1 VQNPDSGEVWGRIM
15 AQCRLCNATN
25 KSISKEL
32 GTCLK
37 CIRER
42 PEEALPIAMQA
53 HRKSRAAFGLP
64 AEPPRFSHGI
74 PCHICVNECRIPED
88 GLGYCG
94 LRKNIEGSLKGISPK
109 EGKLSWYHDPLP
121 TNCVADWVCPGG
133 TGAGYPEYAISSG
146 PEYGYKNLA
155 VFFHACSF
163 NCLSCQNWHFR
174 EETLRF
180 RTTPVERLVS
190 DVDERTSCICFF
202 GGDPTSQLP
211 FALEA
216 SRKALEVGKGKI
228 MRICWETN
236 GSMHKGLLDE
246 MIKLSLDSGG
256 CIKFD
261 LKAWDENLH
270 VALTG
275 VTNKKTIENFSR
287 MGEKVEMRPVPPLLI
302 ASTLLVPGYIDEQE
316 IRSLAGFVASI
327 SPDIPYSLLGF
338 YPHFYMS
345 DLSVTT
351 KALAQRCLQA
361 AGEAGLK
368 NVRIGNVHLLM

>member
-1 VQNPDSGEVWGRIM
+1 M

-25 KSISKEL
+25 RSISKEL
-32 GTCLK
+32 GMCLK

-42 PEEALPIAMQA
+42 PGEALPIAMQA
-53 HRKSRAAFGLP
+53 HKKSRAAFGLP
-64 AEPPRFSHGI
+64 AEPPKDPQGI
-74 PCHICVNECRIPED
+74 PCSICLNECRIPED

-94 LRKNIEGSLKGISPK
+94 LRKNIEGRLKGVSPK

-163 NCLSCQNWHFR
+163 NCLFCQNWHFR
-174 EETLRF
+174 NETLKPA
-180 RTTPVERLVS
+180 TTLVNRLVS
-190 DVDERTSCICFF
+190 DVDERTSCICYF
-202 GGDPTSQLP
+202 GGDPSPQLP
-211 FALEA
+211 FSLEA
-216 SRKALEVGKGKI
+216 SRKALEARKGRILK
-228 MRICWETN
+228 ICWETN
-236 GSMHKGLLDE
+236 GSMHQSLLDE
-246 MIKLSLDSGG
+246 MIELALSSGG

-270 VALTG
+270 IALTG
-275 VTNKKTIENFSR
+275 ITNKRTIENFFR
-287 MGEKVEMRPVPPLLI
+287 VGEKIRIRPVPPLLI

-316 IRSLAGFVASI
+316 IGSLARFVSSI

-368 NVRIGNVHLLM
+368 NVRIGNLHLLT